1 MDVITLE
8 MTNEKIKEY
17 CHVIRNPADEIPD
30 YVQAIEK
37 ELEKEGKNLK

>member
-1 MDVITLE
+1 

-17 CHVIRNPADEIPD
+17 CHVIRNLADEIRD

-37 ELEKEGKNLK
+37 DLKLKEG

>member
-1 MDVITLE
+1 

-17 CHVIRNPADEIPD
+17 SRVIKNLAYEIRD

-37 ELEKEGKNLK
+37 ELEKEG